1 MQTKVNLLPSGNSN
15 QSRQV
20 VRSSVDVGDIARRQR
35 QLLGLKQEDVSGLAN
50 TGNRFIVDLEKGKPT
65 LQIQMALEVLDLL
78 GLEVVVQ
85 TKSGGSL

>member
-1 MQTKVNLLPSGNSN
+1 MQTNSQILPNGNSI
-15 QSRQV
+15 QTRQV
-20 VRSSVDVGDIARRQR
+20 VRSSIDVGDIARRQR

-65 LQIQMALEVLDLL
+65 LQLQMALEVLDLL

-85 TKSGGSL
+85 AKSGGSL

>member
-1 MQTKVNLLPSGNSN
+1 MQTKVSLLPSGNSN
-15 QSRQV
+15 QTRQV
-20 VRSSVDVGDIARRQR
+20 VRSSVDVGDMARRQR

-65 LQIQMALEVLDLL
+65 LQLQMALEVLDLL

-85 TKSGGSL
+85 AKSGGSL

>member
-1 MQTKVNLLPSGNSN
+1 MQTKVKVLPSGNS
-15 QSRQV
+15 SRIRQV
-20 VRSSVDVGDIARRQR
+20 VRSSIDVGDIARRQR

-65 LQIQMALEVLDLL
+65 LQLQMALEVLDLL

-85 TKSGGSL
+85 AKSGGSL

>member
-1 MQTKVNLLPSGNSN
+1 MQTKVSLLPSGNSN

-65 LQIQMALEVLDLL
+65 LQLQMALEVLDLL

-85 TKSGGSL
+85 AKSGGSL

>member
-1 MQTKVNLLPSGNSN
+1 MQTKSQILPNGNSI
-15 QSRQV
+15 QTRQV
-20 VRSSVDVGDIARRQR
+20 VRSSIDVGDIARRQR

>member
-1 MQTKVNLLPSGNSN
+1 MQTNSQILPSGNSIPT
-15 QSRQV
+15 RQV
-20 VRSSVDVGDIARRQR
+20 VRSSIDVGDIARRQR

-65 LQIQMALEVLDLL
+65 LQLQMALEVLDLL

-85 TKSGGSL
+85 AKSGGSL

>member
-1 MQTKVNLLPSGNSN
+1 MQTNSQILPNGNSI
-15 QSRQV
+15 QTRQV
-20 VRSSVDVGDIARRQR
+20 VRSSIDVGDIARRQR

>member
-1 MQTKVNLLPSGNSN
+1 MQTKVKVLPSGNS
-15 QSRQV
+15 SRIRQV
-20 VRSSVDVGDIARRQR
+20 VRSSIDVGDIARRQR

>member
-1 MQTKVNLLPSGNSN
+1 MQTNTQILPSGNSN

>member
-1 MQTKVNLLPSGNSN
+1 MQTKVKVLPSGNS
-15 QSRQV
+15 SRTRQV

-65 LQIQMALEVLDLL
+65 LQLQMALEVLDLL

-85 TKSGGSL
+85 AKSGGSL

>member
-1 MQTKVNLLPSGNSN
+1 MQTKVSLLPSGNSN

-20 VRSSVDVGDIARRQR
+20 VRSSVDVGDMARRQR

-65 LQIQMALEVLDLL
+65 LQLQMALEVLDLL

-85 TKSGGSL
+85 AKAGGSL

>member
-1 MQTKVNLLPSGNSN
+1 MQTKVKVLPSGNS
-15 QSRQV
+15 SRTRQV

-50 TGNRFIVDLEKGKPT
+50 TGNRFIVDLERGKPT
-65 LQIQMALEVLDLL
+65 LQLQMALEVLDLL

-85 TKSGGSL
+85 AKSGGSL

>member
-1 MQTKVNLLPSGNSN
+1 MQTKVKLLPSGNSN
-15 QSRQV
+15 QTRQV
-20 VRSSVDVGDIARRQR
+20 VRSSVDVGDMARRQR

>member
-1 MQTKVNLLPSGNSN
+1 MQTNEKILPTGNSIRT
-15 QSRQV
+15 RQV
-20 VRSSVDVGDIARRQR
+20 VRSSVDVGEMARRQR

-65 LQIQMALEVLDLL
+65 LQLQMALEVLDLL

>member
-1 MQTKVNLLPSGNSN
+1 MQTNSQILPNGNSI
-15 QSRQV
+15 QTRQV
-20 VRSSVDVGDIARRQR
+20 VRSSIDVGDMARRQR

-65 LQIQMALEVLDLL
+65 LQLQMALDLLKLL

-85 TKSGGSL
+85 AKSGGAL

>member
-1 MQTKVNLLPSGNSN
+1 MQTKVKVLPSGNS
-15 QSRQV
+15 SRTRQV

-85 TKSGGSL
+85 AKSGGSL

>member
-1 MQTKVNLLPSGNSN
+1 MQTNTQILPSGNSI
-15 QSRQV
+15 QTRQV
-20 VRSSVDVGDIARRQR
+20 VRSSIDVGDIARRQR

-65 LQIQMALEVLDLL
+65 LQLQMALEVLDLL

-85 TKSGGSL
+85 AKSGGSL

>member
-1 MQTKVNLLPSGNSN
+1 MQPKAKLLPSGNSV
-15 QSRQV
+15 QAKQV
-20 VRSSVDVGDIARRQR
+20 VRSSVDVGDVARRQR

-65 LQIQMALEVLDLL
+65 LQLQMALEVLDLL

-85 TKSGGSL
+85 AKSGGSL

>member
-1 MQTKVNLLPSGNSN
+1 MQTKVSLLPSGNSN

>member
-1 MQTKVNLLPSGNSN
+1 MQTKVSLLPSGNSN

-35 QLLGLKQEDVSGLAN
+35 QLLGLKQEDVSGVAN
-50 TGNRFIVDLEKGKPT
+50 PGNRFIVDLEKGKPT